1 MPMHDSTAWMW
12 AEACQMLDQAER
24 LHQQFFG
31 RVAASRRTAWQPP
44 ADVFEDEHQVLVVVA
59 LPGVPPECINVV
71 IDGNSLIISADCEV
85 PIPGSSCAIR
95 RMEIPHGYFERRIDL
110 PAVRLAL
117 DVPQTRYG
125 CVILTL
131 RKTG

>member
-1 MPMHDSTAWMW
+1 MW
-12 AEACQMLDQAER
+12 AEACQMLEQAER

-31 RVAASRRTAWQPP
+31 RAAVGRRIAWQPP

-71 IDGNSLIISADCEV
+71 IDGNSLTISADCEM
-85 PIPGSSCAIR
+85 PIPGASCAIR

-110 PAVRLAL
+110 PAVRLSLGA
-117 DVPQTRYG
+117 PQSKYG

-131 RKTG
+131 RKLDER